1 MEAPLVVSFAIG
13 ILAIILVAKLIGMS
27 IDVMLKFVSNSVVG
41 ALMLIVVN
49 FFGAEME
56 LTILKCLCG
65 GVLGIPGV
73 VLLFIYEKFIVG

>member
-56 LTILKCLCG
+56 LTILKCLFC

-73 VLLFIYEKFIVG
+73 VLLLIYEKFIVG